1 MRRNIPKI
9 QQSKKCEYC
18 KKEFMPFE
26 GVNTKYWKLSKFCNR
41 SCSALSR
48 KEMYRENCK
57 KIGKLPTSKEEREKI
72 SKNMKGKNEKLSH
85 NWRGGLP
92 KCIDCNKQL
101 KTYRAKR
108 CIQCSNKYRSG
119 KNHHNFN
126 KPLMSRELL
135 RKGGLKSRKI
145 LSLRKPTSIEKK
157 VYNELERRGLLFETQ
172 KLINGKF
179 LVDAYIPSLNLIIE
193 ADGDYWHKLD
203 RIKKKDKAENAYL
216 KKCGFNLMRW
226 RGADI
231 LNDINNLSKQLDNY
245 S

>member
-18 KKEFMPFE
+18 KKEFM
-26 GVNTKYWKLSKFCNR
+26 
-41 SCSALSR
+41 
-48 KEMYRENCK
+48 
-57 KIGKLPTSKEEREKI
+57 
-72 SKNMKGKNEKLSH
+72 
-85 NWRGGLP
+85 
-92 KCIDCNKQL
+92 
-101 KTYRAKR
+101 
-108 CIQCSNKYRSG
+108 
-119 KNHHNFN
+119 
-126 KPLMSRELL
+126 
-135 RKGGLKSRKI
+135 
-145 LSLRKPTSIEKK
+145 
-157 VYNELERRGLLFETQ
+157 
-172 KLINGKF
+172 
-179 LVDAYIPSLNLIIE
+179 PSLNLIIE